1 MPKKSAKGKKGDDVD
16 TETGPN
22 EVKLEINTPTN
33 ALVLVFSELCDCSAR
48 FFLFGLYLFPLPI

>member
-33 ALVLVFSELCDCSAR
+33 A
-48 FFLFGLYLFPLPI
+48 